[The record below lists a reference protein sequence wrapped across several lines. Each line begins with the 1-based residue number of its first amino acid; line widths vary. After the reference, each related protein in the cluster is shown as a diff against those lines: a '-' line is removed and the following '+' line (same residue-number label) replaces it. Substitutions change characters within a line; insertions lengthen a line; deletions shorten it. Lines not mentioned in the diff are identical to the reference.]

1 MASTRTPIRPPSRCI
16 SSTWLNSE
24 SAWLYPSACLACALP
39 LKPELKPELCAGL
52 WMPDLVRV
60 RARARARA
68 RVRVRVRVGVG
79 VGVRFRLKLDLALGG
94 LEGPQPLQDP
104 REHRFARD
112 QPRGEG

>member
-1 MASTRTPIRPPSRCI
+1 MASTRTPIRPPSRFI

-79 VGVRFRLKLDLALGG
+79 VRGRVRVTWSWSAG
-94 LEGPQPLQDP
+94 
-104 REHRFARD
+104 
-112 QPRGEG
+112 